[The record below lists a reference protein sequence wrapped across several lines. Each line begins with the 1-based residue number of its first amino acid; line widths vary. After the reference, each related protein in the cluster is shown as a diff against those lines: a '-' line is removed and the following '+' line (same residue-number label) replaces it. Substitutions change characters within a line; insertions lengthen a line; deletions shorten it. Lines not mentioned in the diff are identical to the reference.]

1 MSTLLRNAHIV
12 TPDEEI
18 PSGCVLIQG
27 ERIAGV
33 GADLLPPDGADI
45 LDLEGLILAPGFID
59 VHVHGG
65 GGFSLMTDDPG
76 EMRSYSAWVPTTGV
90 TSFLATICASGLEEG
105 LRFIRAAV
113 KAAGNPS
120 GASLLGINLEGP
132 FVNSAR
138 GGALPPSWPLPPDQR
153 AFDGIAQAAQ
163 GRLAVMTVA
172 PELAGAEALIR
183 AAVARGVRVS
193 VGHTDATYEAARAA
207 FRAGASQ
214 VTHAF
219 NAMRPF
225 HHREPGPVAAAL
237 DSPGVTVE
245 VIADGVHLHPSVVA
259 LLVRAFG
266 PERIALI
273 TDGVTP
279 AGLKEGELRIGKEA
293 AHLRSGRVQLPD
305 GTLAGGA
312 STMDALVRNVI
323 QWGCASLSEAFRMAA
338 STPAAALGLGRRKGR
353 IARGYDADLV
363 ALDADLTPVMTWV
376 MGQLVFSAR

>member
-18 PSGCVLIQG
+18 SSGSVLIEGQ
-27 ERIAGV
+27 RIAGV
-33 GADLLPPDGADI
+33 GAELAPPDGART
-45 LDLEGLILAPGFID
+45 LDLGGLTLAPGFID
-59 VHVHGG
+59 LHVHGG
-65 GGFSLMTDDPG
+65 GGLSLMTPDPS
-76 EMRSYSAWVPTTGV
+76 EAQAYSAWVPATGV

-138 GGALPPSWPLPPDQR
+138 RGALPPSWPLPPDQR
-153 AFDGIAQAAQ
+153 SFDGIAQAAQ

-172 PELAGAEALIR
+172 PELAGADALIR
-183 AAVARGVRVS
+183 TAVARGIRVS
-193 VGHTDATYEAARAA
+193 VGHTDAPYQTARRA
-207 FRAGASQ
+207 FDAGASQ

-237 DSPGVTVE
+237 DSPGVILE
-245 VIADGVHLHPSVVA
+245 VIADGEHLHPSVVG
-259 LLVRAFG
+259 LLARAFG
-266 PERIALI
+266 PERVALV
-273 TDGVTP
+273 TDGVAP
-279 AGLKEGELRIGKEA
+279 AGLAAGALRIGKEVA
-293 AHLRSGRVQLPD
+293 QLRGRRVELPD

-312 STMDALVRNVI
+312 STMDALVRNVVR
-323 QWGCASLSEAFRMAA
+323 WGCASLAEAVRMAA
-338 STPAAALGLGRRKGR
+338 STPAAALGLDRRKGR
-353 IARGYDADLV
+353 IAPGYDADLV